1 MKKTFL
7 YFILI
12 CILFTGINY
21 GHGDK
26 KHKKGQDTVTVVN
39 GDTIAVNGVMIIDSI
54 TMRKG
59 TIEPEEIKN
68 TDEFEF
74 SITDAAFE
82 HIHNKII
89 HFPIALTFLLL
100 IFMILG
106 YKVEICY
113 RASKIIVILGLL
125 FSIAAAVAGLLQAT
139 AFEGNNVYSLLEL
152 HRNLGFVSIIIWGL
166 LTWVILKRKSWSIQF
181 SIVLTLTILISFI
194 GLLGGIIAQ

>member
-1 MKKTFL
+1 MEKTILYLFL
-7 YFILI
+7 FII
-12 CILFTGINY
+12 ILTGINLA
-21 GHGDK
+21 HGDK

-39 GDTIAVNGVMIIDSI
+39 GDTIAVNGVLVNDSL
-54 TMRKG
+54 TSVKES
-59 TIEPEEIKN
+59 IEPEEIKN
-68 TDEFEF
+68 SDEFEF

-125 FSIAAAVAGLLQAT
+125 FSIAAAAAGLLQAT
-139 AFEGNNVYSLLEL
+139 AFEGRNVYSLLEL
-152 HRNLGFVSIIIWGL
+152 HRNLGFVSIFIWGL
-166 LTWVILKRKSWSIQF
+166 LTWIIIKRKPWSIQF
-181 SIVLTLTILISFI
+181 SIVLALTILISFI
-194 GLLGGIIAQ
+194 GLLGGVIAQ